1 MRSNWPLSLAL
12 LCVLIGCSL
21 GTNKPDA
28 KLGKIFF
35 KDYSTKTKVLLSFL
49 TSTVPFT
56 CYTVADMLPSCTGRR
71 KRNLHLPTDIDL
83 GDLTSKE
90 ELSSGLDDS
99 QQTDTDS
106 PLKSGKF
113 KLTIWSTVSST
124 LTITT
129 FAVNQLITLSVS
141 AQCTVG
147 GVILPLC

>member
-1 MRSNWPLSLAL
+1 MDSE
-12 LCVLIGCSL
+12 
-21 GTNKPDA
+21 
-28 KLGKIFF
+28 
-35 KDYSTKTKVLLSFL
+35 
-49 TSTVPFT
+49 
-56 CYTVADMLPSCTGRR
+56 VADMLPSCTGRR

-147 GVILPLC
+147 GCDSSFVLIVFFLDAFNSILLRIVN